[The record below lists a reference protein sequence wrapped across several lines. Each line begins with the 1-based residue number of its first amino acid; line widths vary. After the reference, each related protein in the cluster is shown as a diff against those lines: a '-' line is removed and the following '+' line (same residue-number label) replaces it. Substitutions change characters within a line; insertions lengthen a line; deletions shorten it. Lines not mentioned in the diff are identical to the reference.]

1 VPALGLAAPVEMRE
15 EYTLAGVAVFTG
27 RAVYDNFR
35 RFAVQVD
42 QSVDAPPVDEP

>member
-1 VPALGLAAPVEMRE
+1 MRE
-15 EYTLAGVAVFTG
+15 EYAVAGNVVFTG

-42 QSVDAPPVDEP
+42 QSADTLPQ